1 MNRDTIQKLSELN
14 RDFYES
20 FGKAFAAT
28 RQRIQPG
35 VRRFLDEDCFDG
47 DWLDLGCGSGALAA
61 AWAESGRT
69 GSYTGVDFS
78 QTLLE
83 EARRLNENISD
94 SRMKLSFFQAD
105 LSDSS
110 WVRLFE
116 NRKFDGICAF
126 AVLHHMPDASARSR
140 IFRQVYSLLKPDG
153 CFCYSVWQ
161 FQNSEKMMR
170 RILPWES
177 IGIQSDDVEPGDTL
191 LDWRFSLPDA
201 DKKIGLRYVHLF
213 TDGELQS
220 LAEEAGFLLRKEYFS
235 DGTSRN
241 LALYRIEQRKV

>member
-1 MNRDTIQKLSELN
+1 MNRS
-14 RDFYES
+14 ES
-20 FGKAFAAT
+20 FCGYPAANT
-28 RQRIQPG
+28 TG
-35 VRRFLDEDCFDG
+35 SSGFLDEDCFDG

-140 IFRQVYSLLKPDG
+140 IFRQVYSLLKPLVVFAIRFG
-153 CFCYSVWQ
+153 NFKIG
-161 FQNSEKMMR
+161 KMMR

-177 IGIQSDDVEPGDTL
+177 IGIQLDDVEPGDTL
-191 LDWRFSLPDA
+191 LDWRF
-201 DKKIGLRYVHLF
+201 
-213 TDGELQS
+213 
-220 LAEEAGFLLRKEYFS
+220 
-235 DGTSRN
+235 TSGCG
-241 LALYRIEQRKV
+241 

>member
-1 MNRDTIQKLSELN
+1 
-14 RDFYES
+14 
-20 FGKAFAAT
+20 
-28 RQRIQPG
+28 
-35 VRRFLDEDCFDG
+35 
-47 DWLDLGCGSGALAA
+47 
-61 AWAESGRT
+61 
-69 GSYTGVDFS
+69 
-78 QTLLE
+78 
-83 EARRLNENISD
+83 
-94 SRMKLSFFQAD
+94 
-105 LSDSS
+105 
-110 WVRLFE
+110 
-116 NRKFDGICAF
+116 
-126 AVLHHMPDASARSR
+126 MPDASARSR

-177 IGIQSDDVEPGDTL
+177 IGIQLDDVDPGDTL

>member
-78 QTLLE
+78 QTLLN
-83 EARRLNENISD
+83 EAWRLNKNISD
-94 SRMKLSFFQAD
+94 GRLKLSYFQAD
-105 LSDSS
+105 LFDNS

-126 AVLHHMPDASARSR
+126 AVLHHMPDANIRSR
-140 IFRQVYSLLKPDG
+140 IFRQVYSLLKPGG

-161 FQNSEKMMR
+161 FQNSEKMLK
-170 RILPWES
+170 RILPWET
-177 IGIQSDDVEPGDTL
+177 IGIQSADVEPGDTL

-213 TDGELQS
+213 TEGELQS

-235 DGTSRN
+235 DGANRN
-241 LALYRIEQRKV
+241 LALYRVEQRKE